1 MWWIIAITASII
13 LIQAFLLGYFDKPV
27 NPVKKAIIM
36 LLSFI
41 LWLFTFIVVATNSL
55 FITDIINDYHKGDI
69 IKVETTTIQG
79 ADTTKIVK
87 YKYK

>member
-1 MWWIIAITASII
+1 MWWIIAITTSII
-13 LIQAFLLGYFDKPV
+13 LMQTFLLGYYDKPV
-27 NPVKKAIIM
+27 NPGKKAIII

-41 LWLFTFIVVATNSL
+41 LWLFMLIVTTTNSL

-69 IKVETTTIQG
+69 VKVETITIQG
-79 ADTTKIVK
+79 IDTVKVIK

>member
-13 LIQAFLLGYFDKPV
+13 LIQMFLLGYYDKPI
-27 NPVKKAIIM
+27 NPGKKAIVI

-41 LWLFTFIVVATNSL
+41 LWLFTLIVVATNSR
-55 FITDIINDYHKGDI
+55 FITETINDYHKGVI
-69 IKVETTTIQG
+69 IKVETITIQG
-79 ADTTKIVK
+79 VDTVKVIK

>member
-27 NPVKKAIIM
+27 NSVKKAIIM

-69 IKVETTTIQG
+69 IKVETITIQDV
-79 ADTTKIVK
+79 DTVKVVK